1 MRKIIAV
8 SSTLLLLLFAFWV
21 FYLRPSHLAGPG
33 LLAGKMPPASVASE
47 PRAKAEASGQ
57 NQNAPG
63 LPTGPNSSP
72 APTPTR
78 VSAPAGGANAATAKI
93 SESALRQITALL
105 EEKASRTPAQTKIDS
120 ELLFARKLDRN
131 EPIADGV
138 QVLRVDLD
146 RDQAGRVLVDIQ
158 ADVSERLLTEIR
170 QRGGNIVNSFA
181 QYRAIRAGVPLEAIE
196 DLAARADV
204 TFVGP
209 AVRST
214 LNTGSVDSEGDVA
227 EKANL
232 ARSTYGVTG
241 AGVKVGVISDSV
253 DYLTNSQALGDLG
266 TVTVLAGQ
274 SGVPGTGEGTAMLE
288 IVHDLAPGATLYFAS
303 ANGGNANFANNI
315 RQLRAAGCDIIVDDM
330 EYFNESPF
338 QDAIIAQ
345 AVNDVTAAGALYFSA
360 ASNSGNKDDGT
371 SATWE
376 GDFVESGQTANTSKG
391 VAKVHSFGAAIFN
404 VGTTSSQSETANFFW
419 ADPLGHSTNDYDIF
433 ITDAT
438 GSSLVA
444 ASTTTQNGTQDPY
457 EKVKVDDGEL
467 IVVVLSSGTG
477 RFLHLEN
484 GRGSLSVSTAG
495 RTKGHACAANAFG
508 VAAVSAHGVT
518 TPFTAAVKV
527 ETFSSDGPRRMFF
540 YADGTAITP
549 GSFSSTGGTV
559 RQKPDL
565 AAADGVAT
573 AVPGFQPFYGTS
585 AAAPHAGA
593 IAALLKS
600 RNPGLTT
607 SEARA
612 ALTAGVLDIEGAGVD
627 RDSGVGLL
635 MADLVLRAAG
645 TAQPPTITGFSPT
658 NGPVGTG
665 VTISGTKFS
674 GATAVKFNGV
684 TATFTVNSSTNISAT
699 VPTGATTGPI
709 AVTTP
714 GGTATSAANFAV
726 SSAPAITGFVP
737 SSGNIGTTVII
748 TGANFTGTTSV
759 SFNGIS
765 ASFAVNSS
773 GQITVTV
780 PVGATTGRIHLSS
793 PGGAA
798 DSASVFTVGAA
809 PVISGFSP
817 ASGPISSSV
826 TITGANFVSVSRV
839 AFNGVAVVNPAVNS
853 AAQITA
859 TVPAAATTGPIS
871 VTTASGTAQSASNF
885 SVVSPP
891 AISGFTPTTGGAGTL
906 VTINGAGFNSA
917 TAVKFNAL
925 DAASFSV
932 NSATQIIA
940 TAASGVTTGPLS
952 VTTPGG
958 TVSSAANFTVLSV
971 PPNDNFAS
979 ALIVTGNSGTAS
991 GNNTLATKEVGEPNH
1006 AGNPGGK
1013 SIWYAWTA
1021 PSSGTWTFDTVGSSF
1036 DTLLAVYTGSTVS
1049 SLTLVAAND
1058 DILARV
1064 ITNSRL
1070 AFVASAGTT
1079 YRIAVDGFSTGSQ
1092 SGSPAASGTV
1102 TLNWA
1107 PSATVPAIS
1116 GISPSTAAVGA
1127 IVTIMGANFTGVT
1140 NVSFDGA
1147 SAVFTVTSSTQIAAT
1162 VPAAAT
1168 VGPITVSA
1176 PGGTAVSAVSFT
1188 PTSGGNNDAFA
1199 NALVITGSSGSVSS
1213 DNLLATK
1220 EPGEPD
1226 HAGDPGGKSVWFAW
1240 TAPSSGLWTFDTSGS
1255 SFDTL
1260 LAIYT
1265 GITVG
1270 NLTVVASDDDWAGAV
1285 TSQASFNAIGGTTYR
1300 IAVDGYAGASGSI
1313 VLNWNFTPNQPLIFG
1328 FTPASGSAGDSVTI
1342 NGQALNGA
1350 IAVQFH
1356 GVNSTSFTIDSS
1368 SQVAA
1373 VVPAGA
1379 STGPITLVTSNGTAQ
1394 SASVFAVTGNP
1405 PANDNFNNR
1414 IAIVGAVKTVAGS
1427 NIGATKEV
1435 GEPDHADNPGGASV
1449 WWTWTAPSNGTYTV
1463 TTRGS
1468 SFDTTLAV
1476 YTGTSVFGLTTIAYN
1491 DDGPNMGTASLLSF
1505 FASAGTAY
1513 QIAVDGYNAASGSI
1527 VLSVYPGTASQLI
1540 YYTGFEAFEGYSTLL
1555 TLDGQNGWTSAGSGQ
1570 NGVVFDYF
1578 YDFSQQAYVGVS
1590 STSPGSSLFVWQPLN
1605 YTPKTNTLPVVVFS
1619 TYMEIV
1625 DSTDYLY
1632 DDFGWE
1638 AFNIAGKSLFFLDF
1652 DNSDLGIY
1660 YLLNDGS
1667 DYQYTGQDFQN
1678 GYIYYLEVT
1687 MDFGRNLWS
1696 ATLDGTIIVQ
1706 NQPISATNTV
1716 TRTLGD
1722 IDAAWL
1728 QTSGTYG
1735 NNYMLFDDYYVSGQP
1750 SQAPRII
1757 IPPQNTVVT
1766 VGYSTN
1772 LLVVADSPLA
1782 LSYQWQFNGANLA
1795 GAIGPTLALNN
1806 VTLGQAGAYR
1816 VIITNSSGSVTSA
1829 PALLTV
1835 AQMPNLAPY
1844 KPAGWSDKIVAATN
1858 SSGTVDAGII
1868 YSHQDVYVSW
1878 AVENTAINGN
1888 ITSRFYSALYLDGV
1902 LEHTWYTDGLNAGY
1916 YSYVTSFD
1924 VGKLAMGPHTL
1935 RLDTDTTGVV
1945 PESNENDNSY
1955 TRTIT
1960 VSSTNNVPPQLG
1972 LLSRTRNGP
1981 FQFTLTGIPLRR
1993 YEIQTST
2000 NLANWQV
2007 LATLVNSNGNGVL
2020 QYTDPGAANLARRF
2034 YRSRLLSP

>member
-1 MRKIIAV
+1 MRKIIVV
-8 SSTLLLLLFAFWV
+8 STTLLLLVAFWI
-21 FYLRPSHLAGPG
+21 FYLKLSHRGGPG
-33 LLAGKMPPASVASE
+33 LNPGRMPPPAVASG
-47 PRAKAEASGQ
+47 PNPAAKAVSQ
-57 NQNAPG
+57 SRNAPG
-63 LPTGPNSSP
+63 LPTEPSANPAP
-72 APTPTR
+72 APTTVSVPTTG
-78 VSAPAGGANAATAKI
+78 AQAAGGKI
-93 SESALRQITALL
+93 SESALRQIEALL
-105 EEKASRTPAQTKIDS
+105 EEKASRTPTQNKIDS
-120 ELLFARKLDRN
+120 QLLFARKLSRN
-131 EPIADGV
+131 EPIAEGLNT
-138 QVLRVDLD
+138 LRVELD
-146 RDQAGRVLVDIQ
+146 RDQADRVLVDIK
-158 ADVSERLLTEIR
+158 ATVSEDLLADIR
-170 QRGGNIVNSFA
+170 QRGGNIINSFA
-181 QYRAIRAGVPLEAIE
+181 QYQAIRAGVPLSEME
-196 DLAARADV
+196 NLAARADV
-204 TFVGP
+204 IFVGP
-209 AVRST
+209 AVRRT
-214 LNTGSVDSEGDVA
+214 VNTGSVNSEGDVA

-232 ARSTYGVTG
+232 ARSSYGVTG
-241 AGVKVGVISDSV
+241 TGVKVGVISDSV
-253 DYLTNSQALGDLG
+253 DYITNSQALGDLG

-274 SGVPGTGEGTAMLE
+274 SGVPDTGEGTAMLE
-288 IVHDLAPGATLYFAS
+288 IVHDLAPGAALYFAT

-315 RQLRAAGCDIIVDDM
+315 RQLRAAGCDIIIDDM

-338 QDAIIAQ
+338 QDAVIAQ
-345 AVNDVTAAGALYFSA
+345 AVNDVTAAGALYFSS

-376 GDFVESGQTANTSKG
+376 GDFLDSGQTVNTSKG
-391 VAKVHSFGAAIFN
+391 VGKIHSFGSAIFN
-404 VGTTSSQSETANFFW
+404 VGTSSSQSETANFFW

-433 ITDAT
+433 ILDAT
-438 GSSLVA
+438 GTSLVA

-457 EKVKVDDGEL
+457 EKVKVDNGEL
-467 IVVVLSSGTG
+467 MVVVLSTGTG

-484 GRGSLSVSTAG
+484 GRGRLSVSTAG

-508 VAAVSAHGVT
+508 VAAVSAHGLT
-518 TPFTAAVKV
+518 TPFTAAAKV
-527 ETFSSDGPRRMFF
+527 ETFSSDGPRRVFF

-549 GSFSSTGGTV
+549 GNFSATGGTV

-593 IAALLKS
+593 IAALLKA

-612 ALTAGVLDIEGAGVD
+612 ALTSGVLDIEAAGVD
-627 RDSGVGLL
+627 RNSGFGLL
-635 MADLVLRAAG
+635 MADLVVQAAG

-665 VTISGTKFS
+665 VSISGTKFS

-684 TATFTVNSSTNISAT
+684 SATFTVNSSTNISAT
-699 VPTGATTGPI
+699 VPTSATTGTI

-714 GGTATSAANFAV
+714 GGTATSAASFAV
-726 SSAPAITGFVP
+726 STAPAVTGFVP

-748 TGANFTGTTSV
+748 TGANFTGTTNV
-759 SFNGIS
+759 SFNGVS

-773 GQITVTV
+773 VQITATV
-780 PVGATTGRIHLSS
+780 PVGATTGRIRVSS
-793 PGGAA
+793 PGGVA
-798 DSASVFTVGAA
+798 DSAGVFTVATA

-817 ASGPISSSV
+817 ASGPIGSSV
-826 TITGANFVSVSRV
+826 TITGANFVSVNSV
-839 AFNGVAVVNPAVNS
+839 AINGVAVVSPVVNS

-885 SVVSPP
+885 TVVSPP
-891 AISGFTPTTGGAGTL
+891 VISGFTPNTGGAGTV
-906 VTINGAGFNSA
+906 VTINGTGFNGA

-940 TAASGVTTGPLS
+940 SAASGVTTGPLS

-958 TVSSAANFTVLSV
+958 TVSSAANFAVVSV
-971 PPNDNFAS
+971 PANDNFAF
-979 ALIVTGNSGTAS
+979 AQTVTGSSGTAS

-1013 SIWYAWTA
+1013 SVWYAWTA

-1049 SLTLVAAND
+1049 NLTLVAAND

-1064 ITNSRL
+1064 VTNSRL
-1070 AFVASAGTT
+1070 AFVASAGTA

-1092 SGSPAASGTV
+1092 SGSPVASGTV

-1116 GISPSTAAVGA
+1116 SISPSSATVGA
-1127 IVTIMGANFTGVT
+1127 SVTITGANFIGVT
-1140 NVSFDGA
+1140 NVSFNGA
-1147 SAVFTVTSSTQIAAT
+1147 SAVFAVNSSTQIAAT

-1176 PGGTAVSAVSFT
+1176 PGGTAVSTASFT

-1199 NALVITGSSGSVSS
+1199 NALVITGSSGSVNS
-1213 DNLLATK
+1213 DNLTATK
-1220 EPGEPD
+1220 EAGEPD
-1226 HAGDPGGKSVWFAW
+1226 HAGNTGGTSVWFAW

-1270 NLTVVASDDDWAGAV
+1270 NLTVIASNDDWSGAV
-1285 TSQASFNAIGGTTYR
+1285 TSQAPFNAIGGTTYR
-1300 IAVDGYAGASGSI
+1300 IAVDGYGGASGSI
-1313 VLNWNFTPNQPLIFG
+1313 VLNWNFTPNQPLISS
-1328 FTPASGSAGDSVTI
+1328 FTPTNGSAGASVTI
-1342 NGQALNGA
+1342 NGQSLNGA

-1356 GVNSTSFTIDSS
+1356 GVNSASFTNNSS

-1379 STGPITLVTSNGTAQ
+1379 STGLITLVTSNGTAQ
-1394 SASVFAVTGNP
+1394 SASVFVVTGNP

-1414 IAIVGAVKTVAGS
+1414 IAIVGAVKTVTGS

-1435 GEPDHADNPGGASV
+1435 GEPNHAGNAGGDSV

-1468 SFDTTLAV
+1468 SFDTTLGV
-1476 YTGTSVFGLTTIAYN
+1476 YTGTSVWGLTTIAYN

-1540 YYTGFEAFEGYSTLL
+1540 YYTGFEAIEGYSTFFPLA
-1555 TLDGQNGWTSAGSGQ
+1555 GQDGWTSFGTGQ

-1578 YDFSQQAYVGVS
+1578 YDYSQQAYVGVS
-1590 STSPGSSLFVWQPLN
+1590 STSPGKSLFVWHPLN
-1605 YTPKTNTLPVVVFS
+1605 YTPNTNTLPVAVFS

-1638 AFNIAGKSLFFLDF
+1638 VFNIAGQSLFFLDF
-1652 DNSDLGIY
+1652 DNSDLGVY

-1667 DYQYTGQDFQN
+1667 DYHYTGQDFQN
-1678 GYIYYLEVT
+1678 GYIYYLQVT

-1696 ATLDGTIIVQ
+1696 ASLDGTTIIQ

-1716 TRTLGD
+1716 TRNLGD
-1722 IDAAWL
+1722 IDATWL

-1757 IPPQNTVVT
+1757 TPPQNTVVT

-1795 GAIGPTLALNN
+1795 GATGPTLAVNN
-1806 VTLGQAGAYR
+1806 VTLGQAGSYT
-1816 VIITNSSGSVTSA
+1816 VIVTNSSGSVTSA

-1858 SSGTVDAGII
+1858 TSSTVDAGII
-1868 YSHQDVYVSW
+1868 YRHQDVYVSW
-1878 AVENTAINGN
+1878 AVVNTATNGN
-1888 ITSRFYSALYLDGV
+1888 ITSRFYSAFYLDGV
-1902 LEHTWYTDGLNAGY
+1902 VKHNWYTDGLNAGY
-1916 YSYVTSFD
+1916 YTYVTNFD
-1924 VGKLAMGPHTL
+1924 VGKLAMGLHTL

-1945 PESNENDNSY
+1945 AESNENDNSY
-1955 TRTIT
+1955 TKTII
-1960 VSSTNNVPPQLG
+1960 VSSTNDVPPQLG
-1972 LLSRTRNGP
+1972 SSSRTRNGP
-1981 FQFTLTGIPLRR
+1981 FQFTLTGIPLRS
-1993 YEIQTST
+1993 YEIQAST
-2000 NLANWQV
+2000 NLTNWQV
-2007 LATLVNSNGNGVL
+2007 LATLVNSNGNGAL
-2020 QYTDPGAANLARRF
+2020 QYTDPGATNLARRF